1 MLVGEFHENVLEAW
15 RKWPNLRHGN
25 AVVPELM
32 VQAFQIKALVDERV
46 DGLPENRGAANP
58 GDMAGQS

>member
-1 MLVGEFHENVLEAW
+1 MFVGEFHENVLEAR

-25 AVVPELM
+25 AVVAELI

-46 DGLPENRGAANP
+46 YGLPENRGAANS
-58 GDMAGQS
+58 GKMTGQS